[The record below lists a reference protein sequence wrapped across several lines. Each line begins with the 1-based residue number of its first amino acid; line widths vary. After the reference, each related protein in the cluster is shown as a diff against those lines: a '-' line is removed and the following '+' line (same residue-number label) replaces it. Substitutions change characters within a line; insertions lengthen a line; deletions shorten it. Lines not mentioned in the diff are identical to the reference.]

1 MTSTTSSVTS
11 IRIKHTDKEVL
22 KQKAAENGFKTLTEY
37 LIFAGLN
44 FSSSAH
50 GEKTETAHL
59 AERDE
64 LKERLIAKVGES
76 MANNLLAKY
85 RNEPEK
91 LKHYL

>member
-11 IRIKHTDKEVL
+11 IRIKHTDKEAL
-22 KQKAAENGFKTLTEY
+22 KRKAAKNGFKTLTEY
-37 LIFAGLN
+37 LVFAGLN

-50 GEKTETAHL
+50 EEKSETAHL
-59 AERDE
+59 TGQDE
-64 LKERLIAKVGES
+64 LRERLIAKVGES